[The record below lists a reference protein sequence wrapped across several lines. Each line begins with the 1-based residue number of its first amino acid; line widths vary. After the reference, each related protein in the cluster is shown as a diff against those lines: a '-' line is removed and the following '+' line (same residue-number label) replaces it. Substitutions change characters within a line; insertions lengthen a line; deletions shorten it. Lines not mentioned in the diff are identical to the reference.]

1 MREGG
6 SHASSSYSPFRHWP
20 HVEPL
25 FGSPSG
31 YKPTQRTFSF
41 PYFKSREDS
50 GPMVP
55 FGGGPSGFGAVN
67 GAPGGSGG
75 MNRSTSP
82 PGTGSMKR
90 MNSLPGKGGA
100 NGIDGS
106 PGTRGMDS
114 TRFSQPEPT
123 GPNQSTASSGPPAWR
138 RGREFPIDK
147 ATGKIDRRAV
157 GGTAGQNG
165 IERDGDLF
173 IIESMGTP
181 GRPSNPF
188 QRDLQTWWAN
198 PFMRPTVRKH
208 FWKPFDESARR
219 EWEMWEVATEG
230 RRGWLR
236 RRR

>member
-1 MREGG
+1 MPEGN
-6 SHASSSYSPFRHWP
+6 SHASSSYPPFRHWL
-20 HVEPL
+20 HVETSIGL
-25 FGSPSG
+25 FFRIQIRSKGLFLPILQIERG
-31 YKPTQRTFSF
+31 F
-41 PYFKSREDS
+41 
-50 GPMVP
+50 GAMVS
-55 FGGGPSGFGAVN
+55 FGGGPSGFGAMN
-67 GAPGGSGG
+67 GALGGSGG
-75 MNRSTSP
+75 MNRNPGP
-82 PGTGSMKR
+82 PGTGTMNG

-100 NGIDGS
+100 NGIDGP

-123 GPNQSTASSGPPAWR
+123 GPNQSTASSSPPVWR

-173 IIESMGTP
+173 IIESMGSP
-181 GRPSNPF
+181 GRPFNPF
-188 QRDLQTWWAN
+188 QRDLQTFWAN
-198 PFMRPTVRKH
+198 RLLRPRARKL
-208 FWKPFDESARR
+208 FWKPFDESAR
-219 EWEMWEVATEG
+219 WECELWEVATEG